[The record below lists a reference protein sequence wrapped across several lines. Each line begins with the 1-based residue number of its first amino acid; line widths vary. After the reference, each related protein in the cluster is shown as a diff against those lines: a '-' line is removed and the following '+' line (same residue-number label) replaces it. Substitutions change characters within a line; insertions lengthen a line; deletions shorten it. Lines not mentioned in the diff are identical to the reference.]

1 MNQRKKKEMKIMD
14 NPNIDVFLRKVVL
27 DKAYSN
33 QMINI
38 KTYNKEVYKLD
49 EIEKKISNKEKQ
61 NQYLL
66 QQSKKKL
73 IQSL

>member
-1 MNQRKKKEMKIMD
+1 MD